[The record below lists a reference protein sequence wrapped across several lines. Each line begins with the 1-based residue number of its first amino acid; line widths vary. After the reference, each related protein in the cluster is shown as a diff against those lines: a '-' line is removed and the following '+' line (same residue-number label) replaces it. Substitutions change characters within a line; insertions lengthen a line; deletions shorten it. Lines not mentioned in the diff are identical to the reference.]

1 MDNDYQ
7 QPPMDDLDY
16 HGQTHHPHFGTKHK
30 KSKKVL
36 YIALGVIGALV
47 LLGAGGTAGWLLLKK
62 SNSGKD
68 AAATAQQ
75 SANQNSSQS
84 SSSKQPSGVQSKGAN
99 YAYKSTKL
107 NIGLT
112 YPKTWT
118 MRESADKQEIIVT
131 SPQTT
136 YVKKDG
142 TSTQGVVTVKLRN
155 GIIPD
160 AMKTTVQNSVAVAD
174 SEVVAYSQPTDGQRQ
189 YTNLSYVGPDAN
201 NFGFGLI
208 TGNTAYKA
216 GQLVGGGIDL
226 NGQAYLFAA
235 GYGADSADTL
245 AFEPV
250 PKSDYNTVTF
260 QQAVAILESLQIY

>member
-16 HGQTHHPHFGTKHK
+16 HGQTHHPHFAAQHK

-36 YIALGVIGALV
+36 YIILGIVGGLV
-47 LLGAGGTAGWLLLKK
+47 LLGAGGAAVWLLTKK
-62 SNSGKD
+62 SDTKTPTSQKQTSQNSGQ
-68 AAATAQQ
+68 AAQ
-75 SANQNSSQS
+75 SG
-84 SSSKQPSGVQSKGAN
+84 KQPSGVQTKGSN
-99 YAYKSTKL
+99 YVYKSAKL
-107 NIGLT
+107 NIGVT

-118 MRESADKQEIIVT
+118 MRESSDKEEVIIT

-136 YVKKDG
+136 YTKKDG

-160 AMKTTVQNSVAVAD
+160 AIKTTVQSATAVAD
-174 SEVVAYSQPTDGQRQ
+174 SEVVAYSQPNEEQRQ
-189 YTNLSYVGPDAN
+189 YTNLSYIGSDAN
-201 NFGFGLI
+201 NFAFGLV

-235 GYGADSADTL
+235 GYGADASDTL
-245 AFEPV
+245 AFDPV
-250 PKSDYNTVTF
+250 PKADYNTAAF
-260 QQAVAILESLQIY
+260 KQAVAILESLQIY

>member
-1 MDNDYQ
+1 
-7 QPPMDDLDY
+7 MDDLDY
-16 HGQTHHPHFGTKHK
+16 HGQTHHPHFGTQHK
-30 KSKKVL
+30 KSKKAL
-36 YIALGVIGALV
+36 YIVLGVIGALV
-47 LLGAGGTAGWLLLKK
+47 LLGAGGTAAWLLIKK

-68 AAATAQQ
+68 TAGTQQ
-75 SANQNSSQS
+75 TASQNSSQS
-84 SSSKQPSGVQSKGAN
+84 SSSKQPSGVQSKGNN

-107 NIGLT
+107 NVGVT

-118 MRESADKQEIIVT
+118 MRESADKEELIIT

-160 AMKTTVQNSVAVAD
+160 AMKTTVQNAVAVAD
-174 SEVVAYSQPTDGQRQ
+174 SEVVAYSEPTDGQRQ
-189 YTNLSYVGPDAN
+189 YTNLSYVGADAN

-208 TGNTAYKA
+208 TGNTAYAA

-235 GYGADSADTL
+235 GFGADSGDTL

-250 PKSDYNTVTF
+250 PKSDYNTATF
-260 QQAVAILESLQIY
+260 KQAVEILESLQIY